1 MLLAGYKNQQVGEG
15 LMNIDSKTI
24 ISVTA
29 ANQNFSKVA
38 QMVDENGQALIF
50 KRNRPKYMMI
60 DVNNAKVIDKA
71 FEQIRDWQSGKDGA
85 D

>member
-1 MLLAGYKNQQVGEG
+1 
-15 LMNIDSKTI
+15 MNIDSKTI

-38 QMVDENGQALIF
+38 QMVDKNGQALIF

-60 DVNNAKVIDKA
+60 DVNNSKVIDKA
-71 FEQIRDWQSGKDGA
+71 FEQIRDWQSGKDG
-85 D
+85 DS